1 MQRRLADVTER
12 QQAIL
17 LQLADKDREREGRV
31 LALET
36 EVARLT
42 RELVG
47 RKSEKLKIPP
57 ADREAKRPPTEEEL
71 ARQREEAEKKRR
83 ENALTREGKLET
95 MDVEHPVP
103 DDMKTCTACGATLT
117 QQLPP
122 ETSSVI
128 DWVPGRF
135 VRRRHRRQKLACRCG
150 GCIVTAPAP
159 PRLIAQGRY
168 GAGFAA
174 FLVVEKCADSIPIYR
189 VEKRFARLGI
199 PISRS
204 TMNEIIHV
212 AAAVARP
219 LVARLTE
226 RIAHVDIVLADETS
240 VRLQTREKR
249 GFMWVFHGRD
259 ERGSGGELALYVF
272 AGDRSGETP
281 TKVLGGSTGTLIVD
295 GYTGYNNVTDPEQRE
310 RAGCWCHGRRK
321 FFEAQ
326 STAPADAKRAIDE
339 MRELFRVEYEASLRK
354 IVGTEAHLV
363 LRTEKSKPV
372 VDKLFAWLATTK
384 ATVLPKS
391 PIATAINYMLN
402 QEHRLRLFLTDA
414 RIPLHNNSSESRLRV
429 IALGRKNYLF
439 FGHKKA
445 GENFAGL
452 YSLVATC
459 VANNV
464 EPTVYLADVLT
475 RVRAEMTVEELDAL
489 LPDRWTPPA

>member
-1 MQRRLADVTER
+1 M
-12 QQAIL
+12 
-17 LQLADKDREREGRV
+17 
-31 LALET
+31 
-36 EVARLT
+36 
-42 RELVG
+42 
-47 RKSEKLKIPP
+47 SPP
-57 ADREAKRPPTEEEL
+57 
-71 ARQREEAEKKRR
+71 
-83 ENALTREGKLET
+83 
-95 MDVEHPVP
+95 
-103 DDMKTCTACGATLT
+103 
-117 QQLPP
+117 
-122 ETSSVI
+122 
-128 DWVPGRF
+128 
-135 VRRRHRRQKLACRCG
+135 
-150 GCIVTAPAP
+150 
-159 PRLIAQGRY
+159 
-168 GAGFAA
+168 
-174 FLVVEKCADSIPIYR
+174 
-189 VEKRFARLGI
+189 
-199 PISRS
+199 
-204 TMNEIIHV
+204 
-212 AAAVARP
+212 RP

-226 RIAHVDIVLADETS
+226 RIADVDIVLADETS

-259 ERGSGGELALYVF
+259 ERGSGGEHALYVF

-326 STAPADAKRAIDE
+326 STAPAEAKRAIDE

-402 QEHRLRLFLTDA
+402 QEQRLRLFLTDA